1 MTQRQ
6 SMLGLVK
13 EERRASYVQSYCVLL
28 SLGTEYP
35 VVAAA
40 CQTRFLVH
48 MVFFSGAGA
57 PILGLAHAKEK
68 THELCSLLVLH
79 SEQS

>member
-28 SLGTEYP
+28 SLGTEYQ

-48 MVFFSGAGA
+48 MFFSGAGA

-68 THELCSLLVLH
+68 THELCSLPVLH